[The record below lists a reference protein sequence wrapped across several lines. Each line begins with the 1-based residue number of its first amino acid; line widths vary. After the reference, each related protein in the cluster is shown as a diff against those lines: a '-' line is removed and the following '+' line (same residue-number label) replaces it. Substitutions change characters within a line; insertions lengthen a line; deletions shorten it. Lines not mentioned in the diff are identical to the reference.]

1 MLKHLLK
8 NILLK
13 VFPLSIQNVITEPYK
28 KEIHN
33 LKLRPECYAQEG
45 EDLIL
50 TEYFD
55 NIKEGF
61 FVDVGAYNPVLFS
74 NTYLFY
80 LKGWRGINIDARPG
94 SMEQFNIVRPRDIN
108 VETAVGVEEKT
119 LTYYMFD
126 EPALN
131 GFSKQISEDRNS
143 NTPFQIV
150 NTVDLQLKRLETI
163 LNEHLPAGQEISFMS
178 VDVEG
183 LDLEVLNSNNWDKY
197 KPKMMLVET
206 SVTAD
211 GIAFESPIH
220 LFLESKGYYFVAK
233 TYRTSFYKIK

>member
-1 MLKHLLK
+1 MLKYLIK
-8 NILLK
+8 KILRK
-13 VFPLSIQNVITEPYK
+13 AVPLSIQNIITEPFK

-33 LKLRPECYAQEG
+33 LKLRPNCYAQEG

-50 TEYFD
+50 KEYFD
-55 NIKEGF
+55 NVQNGF

-94 SMEQFNIVRPRDIN
+94 SMEQFNVVRPRDIN
-108 VETAVGVEEKT
+108 VETAVGLQEKT

-131 GFSKQISEDRNS
+131 GFSKEVSEDRNS
-143 NTPFQIV
+143 NTPFKIV
-150 NTVDLQLKRLETI
+150 NTINLPTKRLETI
-163 LNEHLPAGQEISFMS
+163 LNEHLLDGQEISFMS
-178 VDVEG
+178 IDVEG

-197 KPKMMLVET
+197 KPKMILVET
-206 SVTAD
+206 SVTAE
-211 GIAFESPIH
+211 GIAFQCPIH
-220 LFLESKGYYFVAK
+220 VFMESKGYYFVAK
-233 TYRTSFYKIK
+233 TYRTSFYKLK